1 MCYSNERVDEKKK
14 AGETVA
20 DQTKRQKIYA
30 KVQQNVC
37 DEAPAVSLFLR
48 HF

>member
-1 MCYSNERVDEKKK
+1 MYSSNERVDEPRK

-30 KVQQNVC
+30 KAQQDVY
-37 DEAPAVSLFLR
+37 DEALAVSLFLR